1 VTLDNAT
8 RRDGI
13 HLALARGM
21 TTKSEATSRQRGGTR
36 RRRRSRRRARAAT
49 PHGVR
54 IRLRAAAE
62 HAREAGEAG
71 LDAARVAA
79 TFAGERLDAAAGE
92 ARERVRD
99 ASEGVGRSVA
109 EAGRMAAGVGIRDL
123 RRVVGRGAR
132 RSIAAVERAGSRAV
146 VRVIDAGTRVLGAAA
161 DLVADLSPRRR
172 ANHAGLEQ
180 VLVDHLGWAN
190 AAAEAYDRAATEVA
204 DGTTRVRL
212 VRLRL
217 EAASQAEALGE
228 LLAALGRTAPT
239 EERAPVPKR
248 ADADGAQGPAA
259 ERHALACALTAA
271 VQNAEG
277 WRGLGAVA
285 ASAESDRIADALSSA
300 VTSVGDAAEMPLDFL
315 RGALLTR
322 TLDTALI

>member
-1 VTLDNAT
+1 
-8 RRDGI
+8 
-13 HLALARGM
+13 M

-49 PHGVR
+49 AHGVR
-54 IRLRAAAE
+54 IRLREAAA

-71 LDAARVAA
+71 LDAAREAA
-79 TFAGERLDAAAGE
+79 SVAGETLDAAADE
-92 ARERVRD
+92 ARDRVRD
-99 ASEGVGRSVA
+99 ASEDVGRSVA
-109 EAGRMAAGVGIRDL
+109 EAGRMAAGVGIGDL

-132 RSIAAVERAGSRAV
+132 RSMAAVERAGSRAV
-146 VRVIDAGTRVLGAAA
+146 VSVIDAGTRVLGAAA
-161 DLVADLSPRRR
+161 DFVADLSPRRR
-172 ANHAGLEQ
+172 ANHAGLGQ
-180 VLVDHLGWAN
+180 VLGDHLGWAN
-190 AAAEAYDRAATEVA
+190 AAAEAYDRAATEIA
-204 DGTTRVRL
+204 DRPTRVRL

-228 LLAALGRTAPT
+228 LLAALGRTVPT
-239 EERAPVPKR
+239 EERAPVLAP
-248 ADADGAQGPAA
+248 ADTDGARGPAA
-259 ERHALACALTAA
+259 ERQVLAYALTAA

-277 WRGLGAVA
+277 WRALRAVA
-285 ASAESDRIADALSSA
+285 AATESDRIADALSCA